1 MQMNWSSLQIAAKLY
16 LNWLHYLSFFTPG
29 RIENYTTLF
38 CVGDLLQEIWKVFK
52 IILKITTKIG
62 ACITAH

>member
-1 MQMNWSSLQIAAKLY
+1 LQIAEIFY
-16 LNWLHYLSFFTPG
+16 LNWLHYLSFFPPG

-52 IILKITTKIG
+52 IILKITPNIG
-62 ACITAH
+62 VASQPISDDL